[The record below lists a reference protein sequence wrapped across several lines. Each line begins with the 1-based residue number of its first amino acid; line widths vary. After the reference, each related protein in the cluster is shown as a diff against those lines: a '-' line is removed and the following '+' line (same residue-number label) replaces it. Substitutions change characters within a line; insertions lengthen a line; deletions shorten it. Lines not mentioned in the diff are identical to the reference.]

1 MKQYDICI
9 YKGKECDNMEVIV
22 AFIYAISYFIFGV
35 LVGYSVC
42 AILDY
47 SQKLIRKLVDRSK
60 K

>member
-1 MKQYDICI
+1 
-9 YKGKECDNMEVIV
+9 MEVIM

-35 LVGYSVC
+35 LVGYSIC

-47 SQKLIRKLVDRSK
+47 SQKLIRRFVEKNK

>member
-1 MKQYDICI
+1 
-9 YKGKECDNMEVIV
+9 MEIIV

-35 LVGYSVC
+35 LVGYSIC

-47 SQKLIRKLVDRSK
+47 SQKLIRRFVEKDK

>member
-1 MKQYDICI
+1 
-9 YKGKECDNMEVIV
+9 MEVIA
-22 AFIYAISYFIFGV
+22 AFIYAISYFISGV

-47 SQKLIRKLVDRSK
+47 SQKLIRKFVDRNK

>member
-1 MKQYDICI
+1 
-9 YKGKECDNMEVIV
+9 MEVIV

-47 SQKLIRKLVDRSK
+47 SQKFIRKFVK
-60 K
+60 KDKK

>member
-1 MKQYDICI
+1 
-9 YKGKECDNMEVIV
+9 MEVIA

-35 LVGYSVC
+35 LVGYSIC

-47 SQKLIRKLVDRSK
+47 SQKLIRKFVEKNK

>member
-1 MKQYDICI
+1 
-9 YKGKECDNMEVIV
+9 MEIIV

-47 SQKLIRKLVDRSK
+47 SQKLIRRFVEKDK